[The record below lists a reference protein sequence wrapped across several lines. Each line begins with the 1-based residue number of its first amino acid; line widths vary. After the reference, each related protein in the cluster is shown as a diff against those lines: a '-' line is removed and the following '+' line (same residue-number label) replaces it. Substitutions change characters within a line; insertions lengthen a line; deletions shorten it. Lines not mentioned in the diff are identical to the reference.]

1 MKSDHDNPRD
11 PVTIDLP
18 MLAAF
23 VDGQLMASEA
33 AALQVR
39 IELDP
44 LAKARVAA
52 WRAQDAALR
61 ALCYAL
67 ENEAPPLVVLSKRR
81 PWPRAMAVAASW
93 LAVGAGL
100 GAVIGG
106 SVPRSFEVPSQAPAF
121 ARLADVAYAVYSP
134 EVRHPVEVGA
144 ADEAH
149 LTSWLS
155 MRLGQPLS
163 VPSLQEYGYT
173 LVGGRLLP
181 GETGPAAQLMY
192 EDQAGAR
199 VTLYV
204 AHVAKAEP
212 SFRILEGG
220 DRRTFYWVIADL
232 GYALSGTASEAKLHA
247 IAFALCGALGGRP
260 ESWR

>member
-1 MKSDHDNPRD
+1 
-11 PVTIDLP
+11 
-18 MLAAF
+18 
-23 VDGQLMASEA
+23 
-33 AALQVR
+33 
-39 IELDP
+39 
-44 LAKARVAA
+44 
-52 WRAQDAALR
+52 
-61 ALCYAL
+61 
-67 ENEAPPLVVLSKRR
+67 
-81 PWPRAMAVAASW
+81 MAVAASW
-93 LAVGAGL
+93 LAVGAGV

-121 ARLADVAYAVYSP
+121 ARLADVAYAVYLP

-144 ADEAH
+144 AHHAH
-149 LTSWLS
+149 LRSWLS

-163 VPSLQEYGYT
+163 VPSLREYGYT

-181 GETGPAAQLMY
+181 GEPGPAAQFMY
-192 EDQAGAR
+192 EDLAGAR

-212 SFRILEGG
+212 SFWIFEGG

-232 GYALSGTASEAKLHA
+232 GYALSGTVSEAKVRA
-247 IAFALCGALGGRP
+247 IAFTVCGALGGRP

>member
-1 MKSDHDNPRD
+1 
-11 PVTIDLP
+11 
-18 MLAAF
+18 
-23 VDGQLMASEA
+23 
-33 AALQVR
+33 
-39 IELDP
+39 
-44 LAKARVAA
+44 
-52 WRAQDAALR
+52 
-61 ALCYAL
+61 L

-93 LAVGAGL
+93 LAVGAGV

-144 ADEAH
+144 PDEAH

-181 GETGPAAQLMY
+181 GETGPAAQFMY

-204 AHVAKAEP
+204 AHVAKVEP
-212 SFRILEGG
+212 SFRLLEGG
-220 DRRTFYWVIADL
+220 DDARFTGSSPISATRSRARLRRRSCM
-232 GYALSGTASEAKLHA
+232 LSRSPSAARSEGAPNPGGSLRAHA
-247 IAFALCGALGGRP
+247 CNQRITEEIR
-260 ESWR
+260 

>member
-39 IELDP
+39 IEIEP

-106 SVPRSFEVPSQAPAF
+106 SVPRSFEVPCAGTRVCAACGRRLRRLFARGASSGRSRCTRRSAFDELALDAARPASFGAF
-121 ARLADVAYAVYSP
+121 A
-134 EVRHPVEVGA
+134 
-144 ADEAH
+144 
-149 LTSWLS
+149 
-155 MRLGQPLS
+155 
-163 VPSLQEYGYT
+163 
-173 LVGGRLLP
+173 
-181 GETGPAAQLMY
+181 TGI
-192 EDQAGAR
+192 R
-199 VTLYV
+199 
-204 AHVAKAEP
+204 
-212 SFRILEGG
+212 
-220 DRRTFYWVIADL
+220 
-232 GYALSGTASEAKLHA
+232 LHA
-247 IAFALCGALGGRP
+247 RRWTTVTG
-260 ESWR
+260 